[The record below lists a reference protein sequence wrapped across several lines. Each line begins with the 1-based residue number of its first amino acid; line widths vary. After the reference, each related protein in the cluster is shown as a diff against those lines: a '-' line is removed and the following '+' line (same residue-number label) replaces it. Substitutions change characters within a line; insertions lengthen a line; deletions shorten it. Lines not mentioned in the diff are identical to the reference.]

1 MKNFPRYVAVLTVS
15 VCLMGTAMPAWAG
28 PSFASPNLDAALKAL
43 QAAKVAD
50 DPDPSLQE
58 ALKDLNKATNNAGGK
73 RDKAIELV
81 NEAVSLEKG
90 IDKTEMVAKID
101 HAITELHE
109 GMARGGRRWNER

>member
-28 PSFASPNLDAALKAL
+28 PSFASPNLDA
-43 QAAKVAD
+43 
-50 DPDPSLQE
+50 